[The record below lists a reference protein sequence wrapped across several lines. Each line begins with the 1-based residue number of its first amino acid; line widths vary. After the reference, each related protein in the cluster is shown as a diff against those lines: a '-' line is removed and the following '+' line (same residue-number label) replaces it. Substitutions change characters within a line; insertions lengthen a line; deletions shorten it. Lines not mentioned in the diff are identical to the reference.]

1 MAHSIPDVKHM
12 KKQGGKRGRP
22 RGASPYADE
31 DREPL
36 ERMYVLCKQRKPVS
50 AAAKAVA
57 EEMKLRPRPDQA
69 AERLRKKFSK
79 FREERE
85 KASRSTRPE
94 PQSGNIPPVEIAE
107 QVRQIRQ
114 FLRTPEGKAL
124 KEKARL
130 VYENKASILEAAA
143 RTRRFLKSKI

>member
-1 MAHSIPDVKHM
+1 M
-12 KKQGGKRGRP
+12 
-22 RGASPYADE
+22 YA
-31 DREPL
+31 
-36 ERMYVLCKQRKPVS
+36 LCNQRKPVS